1 MQEKAARRSLKFNE
15 GKYHDFF
22 KSCLFEDFR
31 EVDEAK

>member
-15 GKYHDFF
+15 GKCHDFF

-31 EVDEAK
+31 EVGEAK